1 MPAAFVTGLTLTKT
15 LRTLDLF
22 FLLGSTLL
30 ILTLLLQIIRDPTKP
45 VMEVVGF
52 DCEMVGVGEEGETS
66 ALARAT
72 VLNQEGRTLLDRYV
86 RPQQEVTDY
95 RTDRSG
101 IRPQDLGGAPS
112 FQQVRNEVISFLE
125 DKGRV
130 QLDKLG

>member
-1 MPAAFVTGLTLTKT
+1 MIYYAGS
-15 LRTLDLF
+15 LRDWSDIDKDIKDFRLV
-22 FLLGSTLL
+22 FLLGSTLS

-72 VLNQEGRTLLDRYV
+72 VLDEEGRILLDRYV

-130 QLDKLG
+130 